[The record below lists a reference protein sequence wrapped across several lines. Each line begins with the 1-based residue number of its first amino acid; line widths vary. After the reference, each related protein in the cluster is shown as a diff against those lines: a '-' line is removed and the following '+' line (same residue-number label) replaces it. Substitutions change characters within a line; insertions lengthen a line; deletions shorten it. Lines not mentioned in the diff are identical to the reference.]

1 MREFVITTR
10 TFWQQL
16 DMNQRVSL
24 LISIVFILAASI
36 ALFVWSQK
44 PSMKLLYGSVAAK
57 DAAAIVEHLDSIGVP
72 YELRAGGAAIYVPS
86 EHVYKARMDVA
97 AQGLVQGDAVGFEIF
112 DRGSFGI
119 SDFIQRT
126 NFIRAIQGELGRT
139 VAQLNGVRSA
149 RVMVVMPDNR
159 LLLVNDDVKTTA
171 SVFVDVGGGSL
182 SPGAV
187 RSIQSLVANAVEGLN
202 SNHVSVVDNNGNVLS
217 KQRSEDDIMA
227 DSAGIVEYRQKME
240 RYFSDKVESML
251 EHVVGAGNAV
261 VRVATEIDA
270 SRVSMMHEDFSDD
283 GSVLR
288 EQKIRE
294 QVTTSMDREDAAGAA
309 EDDDA
314 EERTTG
320 TSMSQTGDENAEREQ
335 RYEIDRTVTNTLQAP
350 GRIQRLTASVFI
362 AKQIQSATQEGEA
375 PVAIDRSPEELQQ
388 LKVMVANALGVA
400 LDDPAS
406 GSVVLQETSFNQA
419 HLLANLGEESSF
431 MDPMFLLDY
440 GQEIIGSVIAL
451 ILLLVFLN
459 QVKRARNEKGLLDRM
474 AEERLE
480 ASANVSTEQE
490 AITPQLLNELIQQ
503 KPENISSNL
512 KTWLRDKSAE

>member
-1 MREFVITTR
+1 
-10 TFWQQL
+10 
-16 DMNQRVSL
+16 
-24 LISIVFILAASI
+24 
-36 ALFVWSQK
+36 
-44 PSMKLLYGSVAAK
+44 
-57 DAAAIVEHLDSIGVP
+57 
-72 YELRAGGAAIYVPS
+72 
-86 EHVYKARMDVA
+86 
-97 AQGLVQGDAVGFEIF
+97 
-112 DRGSFGI
+112 
-119 SDFIQRT
+119 
-126 NFIRAIQGELGRT
+126 
-139 VAQLNGVRSA
+139 
-149 RVMVVMPDNR
+149 
-159 LLLVNDDVKTTA
+159 
-171 SVFVDVGGGSL
+171 
-182 SPGAV
+182 
-187 RSIQSLVANAVEGLN
+187 
-202 SNHVSVVDNNGNVLS
+202 
-217 KQRSEDDIMA
+217 
-227 DSAGIVEYRQKME
+227 
-240 RYFSDKVESML
+240 
-251 EHVVGAGNAV
+251 
-261 VRVATEIDA
+261 
-270 SRVSMMHEDFSDD
+270 MMHEDFSDD

-362 AKQIQSATQEGEA
+362 AKQVKSASQEGEA

-388 LKVMVANALGVA
+388 LKVMVANALGIA
-400 LDDPAS
+400 LEDPAS

-419 HLLANLGEESSF
+419 QLLANLGEESSF
-431 MDPMFLLDY
+431 LDPMFLLDY